1 MKNKKG
7 FTLIELLAVIVI
19 LGILMLIAIPAVTRY
34 IEDSKKETFIKEVNS
49 LVDTVRYGITSGD
62 PKYSMGNEITKTY
75 TLKDIKLEKGK
86 NTIKNGIVVV
96 NIKDNT
102 YEVKVTDEENNY
114 CIARTEISKLT
125 KDNIVSCDSLKE
137 IEYHISKG
145 EYENQKI
152 SYKGVNWYVLEDS
165 SKADNFVALIK
176 ETVLTS
182 EELGDYAYSDGYN
195 TVQFSS
201 DKYSDYSTS
210 NVKKA
215 IEAYA
220 KAKGIINSLEPDEN
234 GYKIRL
240 LTKEELEENLGWK
253 SGLGTYANTTGN
265 SVPKWVYSSYGED
278 ENKVMGYWTM
288 SVKFASFENMAWRV
302 NFSSHSGTAVLNHY
316 LYGVRPVINLSK
328 SAISKE

>member
-75 TLKDIKLEKGK
+75 TLQDIKLEKGK
-86 NTIKNGIVVV
+86 NTIKNGSVVV
-96 NIKDNT
+96 NTKDNT

-152 SYKGVNWYVLEDS
+152 SYKGSNWYVIKES
-165 SKADNFVALIK
+165 TKADDYVVLLK
-176 ETVLTS
+176 ETVLS
-182 EELGDYAYSDGYN
+182 NAELGDYAYQGGYN
-195 TVQFSS
+195 TAP
-201 DKYSDYSTS
+201 YSTNNSNVYSTS
-210 NVKKA
+210 NVKK
-215 IEAYA
+215 I
-220 KAKGIINSLEPDEN
+220 LEDYVKNKKMTSDLAEVPLEGTN
-234 GYKIRL
+234 YKIRL
-240 LTKEELEENLGWK
+240 ITVDELINNLGWK
-253 SGLGTYANTTGN
+253 SGSASKATATGN
-265 SVPKWVYSSYGED
+265 SVPKWVYIFERPVNSYYTMTPD
-278 ENKVMGYWTM
+278 KRGYAMIEMIW
-288 SVKFASFENMAWRV
+288 SDGGLFASPLSVGPGN
-302 NFSSHSGTAVLNHY
+302 SG
-316 LYGVRPVINLSK
+316 GVRPVINLSK
-328 SAISKE
+328 SAIEE